1 MFEPTGSVYL
11 DAPRT
16 TSRRPEPEP
25 AKLRGPRIVTAA
37 LLGIIGVLALTLAAV
52 LGSIRVLINDTETL
66 PNTIDAALDDPQVRT
81 ELEAEIATAIQETL
95 FDAELTAQA
104 ARFGVDIE
112 SEVATLAPAI
122 LDDTA
127 FRTALSDLIAET
139 HGRVLLEP
147 SSAPIDLTP
156 LTTAAIAV
164 IEREVPEAAAVLP
177 AENVLFVVTPDQIP
191 DLTGPVELLDRGL
204 MALALAGLALPLAAV
219 VHPRRHRVMAWTGR
233 WLLVMGLFAACLAV
247 GLPYLGGKLT
257 GYSIVEVSIRALSG
271 RLLAPA
277 AIAGVV
283 GMGFTAVAAILKSRE
298 KWSATDEGAAAALG
312 FDEPALP
319 GVIAVSPQMDLAQRG
334 LVDVSHPLTNI

>member
-16 TSRRPEPEP
+16 TSRRPAPEP
-25 AKLRGPRIVTAA
+25 ATMRGPRVVTAA
-37 LLGIIGVLALTLAAV
+37 LLGLVGIFALTLAAV
-52 LGSIRVLINDTETL
+52 LGSVRVLVNDTETL
-66 PNTIDAALDDPQVRT
+66 PNTIDAALDDPQVRAD
-81 ELEAEIATAIQETL
+81 LEGEIAVAIQETL

-112 SEVATLAPAI
+112 SEVAILAPAI
-122 LDDTA
+122 LDDAA
-127 FRTALSDLIAET
+127 FRAALSDLISET
-139 HGRVLLEP
+139 HARVLLAP
-147 SSAPIDLTP
+147 SDAPIDVTP
-156 LTTAAIAV
+156 LTAAAIAV

-177 AENVLFVVTPDQIP
+177 AENALFVVTPEQIP

-204 MALALAGLALPLAAV
+204 MALGLAGLALPLAAV
-219 VHPRRHRVMAWTGR
+219 VHPQRHRVMAWAGR
-233 WLLVMGLFAACLAV
+233 WLLVMGLIAACLAV
-247 GLPYLGGKLT
+247 GLPYIGAQLT

-277 AIAGVV
+277 AVAGVV
-283 GMGFTAVAAILKSRE
+283 GMGFTAVAAILKSRA

-334 LVDVSHPLTNI
+334 LVDVSQPLTNI